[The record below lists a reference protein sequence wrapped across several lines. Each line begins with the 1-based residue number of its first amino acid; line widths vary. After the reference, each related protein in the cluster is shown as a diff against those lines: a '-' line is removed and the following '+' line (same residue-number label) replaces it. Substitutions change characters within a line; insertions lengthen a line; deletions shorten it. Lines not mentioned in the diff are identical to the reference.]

1 MAEEDYKT
9 KIKIESDTKGA
20 EAGIAKTKS
29 QLEDLGKTGD
39 KVNKQLAQEEA
50 SKGLRGLASRITGL
64 LAPLAAVR
72 AAVSSVMR
80 AFGLFYLAY
89 EGVMAVYNG
98 IKKLVEIWKEYEQA
112 AEKAALADAI
122 AKATT
127 ETNRLVEA
135 QKSLNDQLKEQ
146 LSLQQRAASLR
157 ELRASGEKSFANEQR
172 SVERAIELA
181 GVTDPRQRQALQ
193 DRYAREDEARS
204 RAERNFALA
213 GKIGTLTSEANA
225 YSASAARAGD
235 VERQTAAALANEQNI
250 LSRQREMLAADKE
263 SETAK
268 EQIEAT
274 QKRIE
279 ALGAAWEAARKEK
292 AAFQEEAAYRR
303 SQIQILTEQQQAFAK
318 LGTSAEQVAAAAW
331 QKIDAADAAA
341 NQRLSDKLAANMA
354 NDDWQRK
361 FQAASPAE
369 KISMLTEKED
379 SARGRMNELQSALE
393 EEMAKAVADRSES
406 RLAELRSGIE
416 SAQGEMFSARRQREG
431 LEEIGPAASSRQ
443 NVTIGGGSRL
453 NAMGLGAG
461 SGVARV
467 QEQMAASLRDLVNLG
482 RDQLSAL
489 KGIKR
494 EDSSAVF
501 S

>member
-9 KIKIESDTKGA
+9 KIKIESDTRGA

-29 QLEDLGKTGD
+29 QLQDLGKTAD
-39 KVNKQLAQEEA
+39 KVNGQLAKDEA
-50 SKGLRGLASRITGL
+50 SKGLRGLAARINGL
-64 LAPLAAVR
+64 LAPLTAVR
-72 AAVSSVMR
+72 AAVSAVMR

-98 IKKLVEIWKEYEQA
+98 IKRLVDIWKEYTTA
-112 AEKAALADAI
+112 AERAALASSI
-122 AKATT
+122 QKATV
-127 ETNRLVEA
+127 ETNRLAEA

-157 ELRASGEKSFANEQR
+157 EMRASGEKSFANEQR

-181 GVTDPRQRQALQ
+181 GISDPRQRQALQ

-204 RAERNFALA
+204 RAERNSALA

-225 YSASAARAGD
+225 YSASAARAGE
-235 VERQTAAALANEQNI
+235 VEKQTAAALSNEQNI
-250 LSRQREMLAADKE
+250 LAKQRELKASDE
-263 SETAK
+263 E
-268 EQIEAT
+268 IEAT
-274 QKRIE
+274 RKRIE
-279 ALGAAWEAARKEK
+279 ALGVTWEAARKEK
-292 AAFQEEAAYRR
+292 ATFQEEAAYRR

-318 LGTSAEQVAAAAW
+318 LGTSAEQVSAAAW

-361 FQAASPAE
+361 FKAASPAE
-369 KISMLTEKED
+369 KISMLSEKED
-379 SARGRMNELQSALE
+379 SARGRMGQLQSALE
-393 EEMAKAVADRSES
+393 EEMAKAVADRSEA
-406 RLAELRSGIE
+406 RLTELRTGIE
-416 SAQGEMFSARRQREG
+416 SAQGEMFSARRQREDLQEAG
-431 LEEIGPAASSRQ
+431 MATSTRQ
-443 NVTIGGGSRL
+443 GVTIGAGSRL

-467 QEQMAASLRDLVNLG
+467 QEQMATSLRDLVRLG
-482 RDQLSAL
+482 QDQLAAL
-489 KGIKR
+489 KDIHT

>member
-29 QLEDLGKTGD
+29 QLQDLS
-39 KVNKQLAQEEA
+39 KVVATVNRQLLIDGVKQKFHVLGETV
-50 SKGLRGLASRITGL
+50 KGLLIPFKALRGAI
-64 LAPLAAVR
+64 
-72 AAVSSVMR
+72 SSVMG
-80 AFGLFYLAY
+80 ALGVFYLAF
-89 EGVMAVYNG
+89 EGFNH
-98 IKKLVEIWKEYEQA
+98 IKKQIENLIKLWKEYKTA
-112 AEKAALADAI
+112 AERAALASSI
-122 AKATT
+122 QKATV
-127 ETNRLVEA
+127 ETNRLAEA

-157 ELRASGEKSFANEQR
+157 EMRASGEKSFANEQR

-181 GVTDPRQRQALQ
+181 GISDPRQRQALQ

-204 RAERNFALA
+204 RAERNSALA

-225 YSASAARAGD
+225 YSASAARAGE
-235 VERQTAAALANEQNI
+235 VEKQTAAALSNEQNI
-250 LSRQREMLAADKE
+250 LAKQRELKASKE
-263 SETAK
+263 E
-268 EQIEAT
+268 IEAT
-274 QKRIE
+274 RTRIE
-279 ALGAAWEAARKEK
+279 ALGVTWEAARKEK

-318 LGTSAEQVAAAAW
+318 LGTSAEQVSAAAW

-361 FQAASPAE
+361 FSAASPAE
-369 KISMLTEKED
+369 KISMLSEKED
-379 SARGRMNELQSALE
+379 SARGRMGQLQSALE

-406 RLAELRSGIE
+406 RLTELRTGIE
-416 SAQGEMFSARRQREG
+416 SAQGEMFSARRQREDLQEAG
-431 LEEIGPAASSRQ
+431 MATSTRQ
-443 NVTIGGGSRL
+443 GVTIGAGSRL
-453 NAMGLGAG
+453 NAMGLGSG
-461 SGVARV
+461 SGVQRV
-467 QEQMAASLRDLVNLG
+467 QEQMATSLRDLVNLG